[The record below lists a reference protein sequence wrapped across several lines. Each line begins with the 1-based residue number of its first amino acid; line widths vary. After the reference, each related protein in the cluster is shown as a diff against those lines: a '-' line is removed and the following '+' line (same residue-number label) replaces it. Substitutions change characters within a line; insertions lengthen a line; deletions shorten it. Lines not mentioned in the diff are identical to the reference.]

1 MGQGRYESRTKL
13 KKGQT
18 MTKETLHN
26 KINEQVTNEFY
37 AAYFYLSMSSYF
49 ATKNQPGFAH
59 WMRVQSQE
67 ETEHA
72 LKFFD
77 FLLKSGQ
84 KVTLLNIDQPAS
96 EFESPLEVFSQ
107 ALRNE
112 KKVTGQ
118 IHHLADLAKQEQNE
132 AAQEMVQWFVDEQ
145 VEEEESVSEIIEELQ
160 KVGDDAN
167 GLLLLNE
174 KLSKR
179 QVC

>member
-1 MGQGRYESRTKL
+1 VGQGVHENRTKL

-26 KINEQVTNEFY
+26 KINEQVTNEFQ

-49 ATKNQPGFAH
+49 AAKNQPGFAH

-77 FLLKSGQ
+77 FLLKSGHQ
-84 KVTLLNIDQPAS
+84 VTLLTIDQPAS
-96 EFESPLEVFSQ
+96 NFDSLLEVFSQ
-107 ALRNE
+107 ALSNE
-112 KKVTGQ
+112 KKVTSQ
-118 IHHLADLAKQEQNE
+118 IHHLADLAQQEQDEE
-132 AAQEMVQWFVDEQ
+132 AQKLVQWFVDEQ

-167 GLLLLNE
+167 GLLALNE

-179 QVC
+179 DIC

>member
-1 MGQGRYESRTKL
+1 
-13 KKGQT
+13 
-18 MTKETLHN
+18 MTQETLHN
-26 KINEQVTNEFY
+26 KMNEQVTNEFQ

-49 ATKNQPGFAH
+49 VAQNQPGFAH

-67 ETEHA
+67 ESEHA

-84 KVTLLNIDQPAS
+84 KVTLLTINQPAS
-96 EFESPLEVFSQ
+96 DFESSLEVFSQ

-112 KKVTGQ
+112 KKVTSQ
-118 IHHLADLAKQEQNE
+118 IHHLADLAQQEQDE
-132 AAQEMVQWFVDEQ
+132 AAQKLIQWFVEEQ

-160 KVGDDAN
+160 RVGEDAN
-167 GLLLLNE
+167 GLLQLNE

-179 QVC
+179 DAC